1 MLKDRNFAIFL
12 VICFVVATELQ
23 FYYVLTAPFLVS
35 PRIGIS
41 GASVSAWMTI
51 GQAAEI
57 FVMAFVLSW
66 SLKRLGMRRTLAI
79 GVLAWPIRYVIF
91 SIGGPTW
98 LLLASLSL
106 HGFCYVFFFVAA
118 FIHVDNV
125 APPDVRASAQS
136 LIAIVTLGFGSFVGA
151 HFSGRVQD
159 FFTVGDTTDWA
170 HVFLVP
176 VAITVAAAIAF
187 LLFFKEQHL
196 SLTTESEV

>member
-1 MLKDRNFAIFL
+1 
-12 VICFVVATELQ
+12 
-23 FYYVLTAPFLVS
+23 
-35 PRIGIS
+35 
-41 GASVSAWMTI
+41 
-51 GQAAEI
+51 
-57 FVMAFVLSW
+57 
-66 SLKRLGMRRTLAI
+66 
-79 GVLAWPIRYVIF
+79 RYVIF
-91 SIGGPTW
+91 SAFALESVTIPTW

-176 VAITVAAAIAF
+176 VAITVVAAIAF